1 MFLFLSLNSF
11 VCALMYVCCVRKCMF
26 VRVSV
31 RACVCACVRVYMF
44 VHARVWVS
52 VSVCVHVRVDPE
64 ETAELE
70 SRINDV
76 DVKRL
81 FQVILLYPPSQILVF
96 VQFTCS

>member
-1 MFLFLSLNSF
+1 
-11 VCALMYVCCVRKCMF
+11 VF

-31 RACVCACVRVYMF
+31 RACVCACVCVYMC
-44 VHARVWVS
+44 VYVRVWVS
-52 VSVCVHVRVDPE
+52 VSVCVHVRYVRVDTE

-81 FQVILLYPPSQILVF
+81 FQVILLYRPSEIQIF
-96 VQFTCS
+96 VQFTCSWARLF